1 MLTKDSANAT
11 LAAQTAMTP
20 AVPSPTSLRLRRACV
35 CLALA
40 CTAGFTLAGLGGC
53 VVAPYGTPVPVG
65 PSTYDRSFD
74 AALGAMQGQGLS
86 ISSQDRG
93 TGVVVGSRSGLT
105 VSASVRPQPD
115 GTTRVEFNQSGSQAQ
130 DPNLVQRVVADYHRR
145 MGR

>member
-1 MLTKDSANAT
+1 MPTESFDNAASAANT
-11 LAAQTAMTP
+11 TMNPAA
-20 AVPSPTSLRLRRACV
+20 PSPTTLCLRRACV
-35 CLALA
+35 RLALA

-74 AALGAMQGQGLS
+74 AALGAMQSQGLS